1 MLYDKVYINPI
12 HSNFPKTK
20 EEPVAHVVT
29 KENTQSYKVIV
40 DPHTNSQSASKD
52 SRMYM
57 YIILTRRPLIKLI
70 LLLYLFLDA
79 VIFSA
84 ILKKAAKCSFIP

>member
-1 MLYDKVYINPI
+1 
-12 HSNFPKTK
+12 
-20 EEPVAHVVT
+20 
-29 KENTQSYKVIV
+29 
-40 DPHTNSQSASKD
+40 
-52 SRMYM
+52 MYM

-84 ILKKAAKCSFIP
+84 ILKKAAKCSFIPRHRWNSVPEGTSFQSVHVCLTVFQVPPQSSYRFPCNPDL